1 MAPVDG
7 VHRLEVRHVAEVH
20 ADPHDIVESP
30 ARRLEDRGDVAKD
43 LRRLRVDP
51 ALDELASGR
60 ILRHLAAQIEQL
72 PRANSRRERANG
84 RRDAIA
90 GVHVTGHEG
99 LRIEEGEW
107 GTSSALTMTGAT
119 LPRQGALACLPCV
132 RAALGGTLGLVL
144 EWSDLRVFLAVSTS
158 SSFTAA
164 AKAVHLDQTT
174 VGRRIASLEAT
185 LGTKLFRRGRDG
197 LALTAEGHEVLRL
210 AREME
215 VAALAL
221 ERRVAGRD
229 RAAQGPVRM
238 ATIETFG
245 SRFLAPRAPEFCQE
259 HPEIEWTLV
268 TSSRTVSLTRR
279 EADVAV
285 RLERPPQADLVVRKL
300 GTYAYALYA
309 SPSYL
314 AKRAA
319 ARTDLAAHDVLGFDE
334 ELSSIPESIWLSERT
349 HRYAL
354 RSNSFSV
361 LERAAMAGAGVA
373 VLPCF
378 LADARE
384 DLVRVDPSEDVSARS
399 LWIVVHAELA
409 TQTRVRAVVDFVTR
423 QFVASRDSFAGR
435 VRRTR

>member
-1 MAPVDG
+1 M
-7 VHRLEVRHVAEVH
+7 
-20 ADPHDIVESP
+20 
-30 ARRLEDRGDVAKD
+30 
-43 LRRLRVDP
+43 
-51 ALDELASGR
+51 
-60 ILRHLAAQIEQL
+60 
-72 PRANSRRERANG
+72 
-84 RRDAIA
+84 
-90 GVHVTGHEG
+90 
-99 LRIEEGEW
+99 
-107 GTSSALTMTGAT
+107 
-119 LPRQGALACLPCV
+119 
-132 RAALGGTLGLVL
+132 L

-164 AKAVHLDQTT
+164 AKAVRLDQTT

-215 VAALAL
+215 EAALAL
-221 ERRVAGRD
+221 ERRVGGRD
-229 RAAQGPVRM
+229 RAVQGPVRM

-245 SRFLAPRAPEFCQE
+245 SRFLAPRAPEFRRK

-319 ARTDLAAHDVLGFDE
+319 AARADLAAHDVLGFDE
-334 ELSSIPESIWLSERT
+334 EMSSIPEAVWLSERT
-349 HRYAL
+349 RRYAL

-361 LERAAMAGAGVA
+361 LERAAMAGVGVA

-378 LADARE
+378 LADGRD

-399 LWIVVHAELA
+399 LWVVVHAELA

-423 QFVASRDSFAGR
+423 QFGAARETFAGK
-435 VRRTR
+435 VRRAR

>member
-1 MAPVDG
+1 M
-7 VHRLEVRHVAEVH
+7 
-20 ADPHDIVESP
+20 
-30 ARRLEDRGDVAKD
+30 
-43 LRRLRVDP
+43 
-51 ALDELASGR
+51 
-60 ILRHLAAQIEQL
+60 
-72 PRANSRRERANG
+72 
-84 RRDAIA
+84 
-90 GVHVTGHEG
+90 
-99 LRIEEGEW
+99 
-107 GTSSALTMTGAT
+107 
-119 LPRQGALACLPCV
+119 
-132 RAALGGTLGLVL
+132 L

-158 SSFTAA
+158 SSFTAG
-164 AKAVHLDQTT
+164 AKALRLDQTT

-215 VAALAL
+215 EAALAL
-221 ERRVAGRD
+221 ERRVGGRD
-229 RAAQGPVRM
+229 RAVQGPVRM

-245 SRFLAPRAPEFCQE
+245 SRFLAPRAPEFRRK

-268 TSSRTVSLTRR
+268 TSTRTVSLTRR

-314 AKRAA
+314 AKRATA
-319 ARTDLAAHDVLGFDE
+319 ARTELAAHDVLGFDE
-334 ELSSIPESIWLSERT
+334 ELSSIPEAVWLSERT
-349 HRYAL
+349 RRYAL

-361 LERAAMAGAGVA
+361 LERAAMAGVGVA

-378 LADARE
+378 LADGRE
-384 DLVRVDPSEDVSARS
+384 DLVRVDPGEDVSARS
-399 LWIVVHAELA
+399 LWVVVHAELA

-423 QFVASRDSFAGR
+423 QFAASRDTFAGK
-435 VRRTR
+435 VRRAR

>member
-1 MAPVDG
+1 
-7 VHRLEVRHVAEVH
+7 
-20 ADPHDIVESP
+20 
-30 ARRLEDRGDVAKD
+30 
-43 LRRLRVDP
+43 
-51 ALDELASGR
+51 
-60 ILRHLAAQIEQL
+60 
-72 PRANSRRERANG
+72 
-84 RRDAIA
+84 
-90 GVHVTGHEG
+90 
-99 LRIEEGEW
+99 
-107 GTSSALTMTGAT
+107 
-119 LPRQGALACLPCV
+119 
-132 RAALGGTLGLVL
+132 VL
-144 EWSDLRVFLAVSTS
+144 EWSDLRVFLAVSMS

-164 AKAVHLDQTT
+164 AKAVRLDQTT

-215 VAALAL
+215 EAALAL
-221 ERRVAGRD
+221 ERRVGGRD
-229 RAAQGPVRM
+229 RAVQGPVRM

-245 SRFLAPRAPEFCQE
+245 SRFLAPRAPEFRRK

-314 AKRAA
+314 AKRAVA

-334 ELSSIPESIWLSERT
+334 ELSSIPEAVWLSERT
-349 HRYAL
+349 RRYAL

-361 LERAAMAGAGVA
+361 LERAAMAGVGVA

-378 LADARE
+378 LADGRE
-384 DLVRVDPSEDVSARS
+384 DLVRVDPGEDVSARS
-399 LWIVVHAELA
+399 LWVVVHAELA

-423 QFVASRDSFAGR
+423 QFAASRDAFAGK
-435 VRRTR
+435 VRRAR

>member
-1 MAPVDG
+1 M
-7 VHRLEVRHVAEVH
+7 
-20 ADPHDIVESP
+20 
-30 ARRLEDRGDVAKD
+30 
-43 LRRLRVDP
+43 
-51 ALDELASGR
+51 
-60 ILRHLAAQIEQL
+60 
-72 PRANSRRERANG
+72 
-84 RRDAIA
+84 
-90 GVHVTGHEG
+90 
-99 LRIEEGEW
+99 
-107 GTSSALTMTGAT
+107 
-119 LPRQGALACLPCV
+119 
-132 RAALGGTLGLVL
+132 L

-164 AKAVHLDQTT
+164 AKAVRLDQTT

-215 VAALAL
+215 EAALAL
-221 ERRVAGRD
+221 ERRVGGRD
-229 RAAQGPVRM
+229 RAVQGPVRM

-245 SRFLAPRAPEFCQE
+245 SRFLAPRAPEFRRK

-309 SPSYL
+309 SRSYL

-319 ARTDLAAHDVLGFDE
+319 AVRTDLAAHDVLGFDD
-334 ELSSIPESIWLSERT
+334 ELSSIPEAVWLSERT
-349 HRYAL
+349 RRYAL

-361 LERAAMAGAGVA
+361 LERAAMAGVGVA

-378 LADARE
+378 LADGRE
-384 DLVRVDPSEDVSARS
+384 DLVRVDPGEDVSARS
-399 LWIVVHAELA
+399 LWVVVHAELA

-423 QFVASRDSFAGR
+423 QFAASRATFAGK
-435 VRRTR
+435 VRRAP